1 MRGRFRRISKSQKH
15 PRETEREGVRSGGDP
30 SRGTEGEEESEG
42 EKWGQDKGN
51 KTRRENHKVGRV
63 LVQFL
68 WLG

>member
-15 PRETEREGVRSGGDP
+15 PRETEREEVRSGGDS
-30 SRGTEGEEESEG
+30 SRGTEGKEEREG
-42 EKWGQDKGN
+42 EKWGQEKGN
-51 KTRRENHKVGRV
+51 KTRRESYRVGRV